1 MLYKYRVFS
10 SFLFAKCSGMAAV
23 FLLNTTVDGVQV
35 TSFVVAVSVAVVLVN
50 GCVRVAFVFTS
61 NP

>member
-1 MLYKYRVFS
+1 
-10 SFLFAKCSGMAAV
+10 MAAV

-50 GCVRVAFVFTS
+50 GRVRVAFVFTS

>member
-1 MLYKYRVFS
+1 
-10 SFLFAKCSGMAAV
+10 MAAV